1 MRLHENK
8 EGDELQ
14 RLRARR
20 QGTGRNYKNRPRQTK
35 TVDHTYDEIITKK
48 KITTMNMRKE
58 PDPNGLEVPFEN
70 DNRRSA
76 GVSHRYSEYS
86 NQSRGKEKP
95 ATVIAHLELQEMW
108 KLLHHQAKRVKP
120 AETILVNIQKAE
132 KGKMASYSFKPFSG
146 ALCIWRLVFPSQSYG
161 ILEYCGIWCRQP

>member
-35 TVDHTYDEIITKK
+35 PADHTYDEDYYEEEDYDYEYEEEPAPDGLFLLKPPTAAVQVFLTDIANIATK
-48 KITTMNMRKE
+48 
-58 PDPNGLEVPFEN
+58 
-70 DNRRSA
+70 A
-76 GVSHRYSEYS
+76 GE
-86 NQSRGKEKP
+86 KEKP

-108 KLLHHQAKRVKP
+108 ELLHHQAKRVKP
-120 AETILVNIQKAE
+120 AETILVKHPE
-132 KGKMASYSFKPFSG
+132 SGK
-146 ALCIWRLVFPSQSYG
+146 
-161 ILEYCGIWCRQP
+161 RQNVQLFF

>member
-35 TVDHTYDEIITKK
+35 TVDHTYDEDYYEEEDYDYEYEE
-48 KITTMNMRKE
+48 E

-86 NQSRGKEKP
+86 NQ
-95 ATVIAHLELQEMW
+95 
-108 KLLHHQAKRVKP
+108 
-120 AETILVNIQKAE
+120 AE
-132 KGKMASYSFKPFSG
+132 KSKMASYSFKPFSG

>member
-20 QGTGRNYKNRPRQTK
+20 QGTGRNYKNCPRQTK
-35 TVDHTYDEIITKK
+35 TVDHTYDEDYYEEEDYDYEYEE
-48 KITTMNMRKE
+48 E

-76 GVSHRYSEYS
+76 GVSHRYSNIATKAGE
-86 NQSRGKEKP
+86 KEKP

-120 AETILVNIQKAE
+120 AETILVKHPE
-132 KGKMASYSFKPFSG
+132 SGK
-146 ALCIWRLVFPSQSYG
+146 
-161 ILEYCGIWCRQP
+161 RQNGQLFF

>member
-35 TVDHTYDEIITKK
+35 TVDHTYDEDYYEEEDYDYEYEE
-48 KITTMNMRKE
+48 E

-86 NQSRGKEKP
+86 NQSREKEKP

-120 AETILVNIQKAE
+120 AETILVKHPE
-132 KGKMASYSFKPFSG
+132 SGK
-146 ALCIWRLVFPSQSYG
+146 
-161 ILEYCGIWCRQP
+161 RQNGQLFF

>member
-35 TVDHTYDEIITKK
+35 TVDHTYDEVITRRRLQ
-48 KITTMNMRKE
+48 TMNMEEKRIRTDWKFLLKTTTAAVQVFLT
-58 PDPNGLEVPFEN
+58 DIANIATK
-70 DNRRSA
+70 A
-76 GVSHRYSEYS
+76 GE
-86 NQSRGKEKP
+86 KEKP

-120 AETILVNIQKAE
+120 AETILVKHPE
-132 KGKMASYSFKPFSG
+132 SGK
-146 ALCIWRLVFPSQSYG
+146 
-161 ILEYCGIWCRQP
+161 RQNGQLFF

>member
-35 TVDHTYDEIITKK
+35 PADHTYDEDYYEEEEDYDYEYEEERIRTDWKFLLK
-48 KITTMNMRKE
+48 TTTAAVQVFLTDIANISKPKTGE
-58 PDPNGLEVPFEN
+58 
-70 DNRRSA
+70 
-76 GVSHRYSEYS
+76 
-86 NQSRGKEKP
+86 KEKP

-108 KLLHHQAKRVKP
+108 ELLHHQQ
-120 AETILVNIQKAE
+120 N
-132 KGKMASYSFKPFSG
+132 G
-146 ALCIWRLVFPSQSYG
+146 
-161 ILEYCGIWCRQP
+161 